1 MRKLV
6 TIQEIKDVMP
16 IEGADAI
23 ELVKILGWQCVAKK
37 GEFKKGDKAVY
48 FEVDAFLPMG
58 DERWAFLEKSSYK
71 KNEIMGE
78 GLKIK
83 SQRFRGALSQGLALP
98 ISLFPELSGYDMD
111 TDVSDVLGV
120 VKWEMPEMQ
129 GTAGRMVREL
139 RFRKTDETRVQ
150 SIDELRQRLLGKPYY
165 ISTKMDGTSCTFL
178 AINDGEGD
186 REVSVGGRNYEYADD
201 DTCSMWKWM
210 HEKNVPENVLALN
223 RNIVLQGEF
232 CGEGIQKNRIGL
244 KKPEW
249 YVFNAYD
256 ADTRKLLPLDEMISI
271 CEKIGVK
278 TVPIE
283 ERGESFN
290 YTLPELLERARGK
303 YPSGRDKEGI
313 VIRPLVPEYCE
324 ILGKELS
331 FKVLNND
338 FLLKEK

>member
-6 TIQEIKDVMP
+6 TIQKIKDVMP

-37 GEFKKGDKAVY
+37 GEFKKDDMAVY
-48 FEVDAFLPMG
+48 FEVDAFLPIG
-58 DERWAFLEKSSYK
+58 DERWAFLEKSSYR

-78 GLKIK
+78 GLRIK

-98 ISLFPELSGYDMD
+98 YSLFPELTGYEVD

-129 GTAGRMVREL
+129 GNAGCMVREL
-139 RFRKTDETRVQ
+139 RSRKTDETRVQ
-150 SIDELRQRLLGKPYY
+150 SMDELRQQLIGKPYY
-165 ISTKMDGTSCTFL
+165 ISTKMDGTSCTVL
-178 AINDGEGD
+178 ATQNGEE

-201 DTCSMWKWM
+201 NTCSMWKWM
-210 HEKNVPENVLALN
+210 HEHNVPEKVLALN
-223 RNIVLQGEF
+223 RNIILQGEF
-232 CGEGIQKNRIGL
+232 CGEGIQKNRLRL

-249 YVFNAYD
+249 YVFNLYD
-256 ADTRKLLPLDEMISI
+256 GDTRELLPLDEMVRV
-271 CEKIGVK
+271 CEEIGVK

-303 YPSGRDKEGI
+303 YPSGLDKEGI
-313 VIRPLVPEYCE
+313 VIRPLVPEYCPN
-324 ILGKELS
+324 LGKELS